1 MSDEMKVGDGKK
13 PKAKLSRRK
22 KPKAK
27 LSHDKKKKKRRPARF
42 YKDKIGLFAKHGS
55 QQLRFELRN
64 KYKDPLKNA
73 GILLAKYLRS
83 MNRDQRKT
91 MSIKKIQEK
100 SLKDRESNVAASN
113 NAVANFSKTRQ
124 GGITFL
130 SDKGTFATN
139 KNGALVTQPFSD
151 AFLYSMNML
160 KEAQERSDK
169 LRQPLPRIELPTDPP
184 IPVKPRHQTP
194 MIEDTPPENQKE
206 QTKEQKKEQKQ
217 IEDKPK
223 KLQSETY
230 NILKTLT
237 TKQLKGFIT
246 AQPSEIRQFLKLEPG
261 TDLVKRDYVMYLES
275 HLPDQMVAALQ
286 KPIILSSKSK
296 ETQKNLLKAID
307 EAAQPIAA
315 VEVPTVAVLPDEP
328 PPPENKEK
336 SEEEQAIER
345 GREIEAARIQSAG
358 KGTLDGL
365 YDDQINAM
373 MDKYV
378 DKGYIGCIS
387 SDEVGKINPKDND
400 RIGFVMNTLPSTST
414 AEEYANAGHWVGV
427 YIDFKKDKSV
437 EYFDPFGED
446 PPKDFFTQIKTLID
460 KKGLPYYLK
469 MKINRI
475 KVQDDRTSTC
485 GFHSARFL
493 MDRFGGKP
501 FRECT
506 GFSDVRHG
514 EAQAKALEKKFGF
527 I

>member
-1 MSDEMKVGDGKK
+1 MDTEVKSKAPLSQAKIQKRKKK
-13 PKAKLSRRK
+13 PKAKLS
-22 KPKAK
+22 
-27 LSHDKKKKKRRPARF
+27 KKKKRRPARF

-55 QQLRFELRN
+55 EQLRFELRN

-83 MNRDQRKT
+83 MNRDSRKT
-91 MSIKKIQEK
+91 MSISKIQEK
-100 SLKDRESNVAASN
+100 SMKDREKNVVSSN
-113 NAVANFSKTRQ
+113 NAIANFSKARQ

-160 KEAQERSDK
+160 KEAQERERTGK
-169 LRQPLPRIELPTDPP
+169 LRQPIPQIDLPTDPP
-184 IPVKPRHQTP
+184 IAVKPQHQVP
-194 MIEDTPPENQKE
+194 MIEA
-206 QTKEQKKEQKQ
+206 KKEAKQ
-217 IEDKPK
+217 EEKVDKPK
-223 KLQSETY
+223 KPPVKEGYDVLSKLTETQ
-230 NILKTLT
+230 I
-237 TKQLKGFIT
+237 KQFVKAKP
-246 AQPSEIRQFLKLEPG
+246 AQVKEFLKIQG
-261 TDLVKRDYVMYLES
+261 RDLKKSDWLDYLWQNMPDQVADGLKKPIDMNLKRDK
-275 HLPDQMVAALQ
+275 LQ
-286 KPIILSSKSK
+286 DAI
-296 ETQKNLLKAID
+296 LKAITD
-307 EAAQPIAA
+307 AGQPIVA
-315 VEVPTVAVLPDEP
+315 VEVPTVEVLPPDDRSEANDKK
-328 PPPENKEK
+328 ETKEK
-336 SEEEQAIER
+336 TEEEQAIER

-365 YDDQINAM
+365 YDDQINTM
-373 MDKYV
+373 MENYV

-400 RIGFVMNTLPSTST
+400 RIGFVMNTLPSTAT
-414 AEEYANAGHWVGV
+414 AQEYATAGHWVGV
-427 YIDFKKDKSV
+427 FIDFKKDKSV
-437 EYFDPFGED
+437 EYFDPFGDD

-493 MDRFGGKP
+493 MDRFAGKP

-506 GFSDVRHG
+506 GFSDVRNG

>member
-1 MSDEMKVGDGKK
+1 MKFGDGK

-55 QQLRFELRN
+55 EQLRFELRN

-73 GILLAKYLRS
+73 GILLAKYLKS
-83 MNRDQRKT
+83 MNRSKRKT
-91 MSIKKIQEK
+91 MNLEKIEEK
-100 SLKDRESNVAASN
+100 ANKDRERNIKNTAAMD
-113 NAVANFSKTRQ
+113 FSKLRQ
-124 GGITFL
+124 GGITYL
-130 SDKGTFATN
+130 SDKGTFATH

-160 KEAQERSDK
+160 KDAHERTDRA
-169 LRQPLPRIELPTDPP
+169 RQPIPQIELPTDPP
-184 IPVKPRHQTP
+184 IPVKPQHQTP
-194 MIEDTPPENQKE
+194 MIEGKKE
-206 QTKEQKKEQKQ
+206 EKEQKQ

-223 KLQSETY
+223 KPLVKEGY
-230 NILKTLT
+230 DILSKLT
-237 TKQLKGFIT
+237 QKQIQKFIQAKP
-246 AQPSEIRQFLKLEPG
+246 AQIKEFLKIEG
-261 TDLVKRDYVMYLES
+261 RDLVKKDWLDYLWAN
-275 HLPDQMVAALQ
+275 LPDQVADGLKA
-286 KPIILSSKSK
+286 PIDMSLKGKKI
-296 ETQKNLLKAID
+296 QDVILKAITD
-307 EAAQPIAA
+307 AGQPIPA

-328 PPPENKEK
+328 PADDTKKEQT
-336 SEEEQAIER
+336 EEEQAIER

-365 YDDQINAM
+365 YDDQINTM

-378 DKGYIGCIS
+378 DKGYVGCIS
-387 SDEVGKINPKDND
+387 SNEVGKINPKDND
-400 RIGFVMNTLPSTST
+400 RIGFVMNTLPSTAT
-414 AEEYANAGHWVGV
+414 AEEYASAGHWVGV